1 MLIVFAG
8 EAAVDVSKPCPDA
21 VLVPFE
27 GFQVDGVGEVRGE
40 QLVALVRQ
48 ALTVLGQFGQFL
60 GAGGE
65 PFIERCLDLGGEG
78 GVLLF
83 GDGDVSVAVRDQL
96 LGDSDGH
103 GPSGAVLSFGG
114 STGAD
119 VVGVAHALLVGWVV
133 QLHP

>member
-40 QLVALVRQ
+40 QLVALVLESL
-48 ALTVLGQFGQFL
+48 AVLGQLGQFL

-65 PFIERCLDLGGEG
+65 PFIERCLDLCREG

-83 GDGDVSVAVRDQL
+83 GDGDVSSAPV
-96 LGDSDGH
+96 G
-103 GPSGAVLSFGG
+103 SGSVTWNAE
-114 STGAD
+114 
-119 VVGVAHALLVGWVV
+119 W
-133 QLHP
+133 